1 MKAAKWVLLLGCWL
15 LILSLLGRA
24 AYYAYEQEFLR
35 VGPARIVGA
44 RNVIYCESGGFMY
57 TNPGAMMGLHLRCF
71 SILFG
76 IALLTAGLAT
86 AFVRLWK
93 WLARRRVWS
102 RLIPILFDIVMILAF
117 LYLAVVCVWELGL
130 CWLAVLICARFA
142 PQWSTKSIFTIA
154 VLIAVIALMGFCR
167 MELKSTERRY
177 EAFWSEAER
186 CVTMEDF
193 TARYDAPVLVR
204 QHLSEDDKKWFYNLA
219 NFDSSLW
226 LPGKNLYGFVS
237 PNMPDILLLP
247 WFDDDGK
254 RVAFAW
260 CDLTSERRTFITE
273 KVSET
278 EER

>member
-1 MKAAKWVLLLGCWL
+1 MKAAKCVLLLVCWL
-15 LILSLLGRA
+15 LILNLLGRA
-24 AYYAYEQEFLR
+24 ANYAYKLEFLK

-44 RNVIYCESGGFMY
+44 RNVIYCEAGGFMY
-57 TNPGAMMGLHLRCF
+57 TNPGAMMGLYLRCF

-86 AFVRLWK
+86 VLVRLWK
-93 WLARRRVWS
+93 WLAKRRIWS
-102 RLIPILFDIVMILAF
+102 RLILILFGIVMILSL
-117 LYLAVVCVWELGL
+117 LYLAVLCVWEWSL

-142 PQWSTKSIFTIA
+142 PKWSTKSIFTIA

-167 MELKSTERRY
+167 KELKSSERMY

-186 CVTMEDF
+186 CVTVEEF

-219 NFDSSLW
+219 NFDTSLW

-237 PNMPDILLLP
+237 TNMPDILLLP

-260 CDLTSERRTFITE
+260 CDLTPERQSYITE
-273 KVSET
+273 RTPKT
-278 EER
+278 K